1 MSPRK
6 KKSIKGA
13 EDLTPRQQQILAVI
27 QNSVS
32 LRGYPP
38 TIREIGKATGL
49 TSTSSVAYQLEVLEK
64 HGFLKRGERGA
75 RAYAV
80 RQNKDLDKVLESL
93 TDEPGDFD
101 FATNYVPVVGS
112 IAAGTPITARENVED
127 YFSMPKSIVKDDKAF
142 ALRVKGDSMVD
153 AGIMDGDWVIVQPQN
168 TAENKEI
175 VAALID
181 GEATVKYWD
190 TNDKEHG
197 QIWLQPA
204 NPNYA
209 PIDGNDA
216 VILGKVISLLRRY

>member
-1 MSPRK
+1 MPPRK
-6 KKSIKGA
+6 KRITKPA
-13 EDLTPRQQQILAVI
+13 DLSTRQQQILAVI

-80 RQNKDLDKVLESL
+80 KEDKELHKVLKEL
-93 TDEPGDFD
+93 TEDPADYDFS
-101 FATNYVPVVGS
+101 ANYVPVVGT
-112 IAAGTPITARENVED
+112 IAAGTPITAKQNIQD
-127 YFSMPKSIVKDDKAF
+127 YFAMPKSMVKDENSF
-142 ALRVKGDSMVD
+142 ALKVKGDSMIN
-153 AGIMDGDWVIVQPQN
+153 AGIMDGDWVVVQPQH

-190 TNDKEHG
+190 TNEADKG

-204 NPNYA
+204 NENYE
-209 PIDGNDA
+209 PIDGNNA
-216 VILGKVISLLRRY
+216 IILGKVVSLLRKY